1 MSNKSTPTT
10 PINDNKWWAG
20 LIIFGFISLLCF
32 AWLAYSLLQVT
43 DYISDVNQLEISST
57 NIVKDV
63 NDATFSRDFEISRA
77 AYAKLSGD
85 IQDYEAALTRLQG
98 NSLMGHGSTFKEL
111 NEAWLAQNKTLTLSS
126 LTKTTLTPYKT
137 FKSKSKTRLPVCK
150 SSIC

>member
-77 AYAKLSGD
+77 AYAKL
-85 IQDYEAALTRLQG
+85 
-98 NSLMGHGSTFKEL
+98 
-111 NEAWLAQNKTLTLSS
+111 
-126 LTKTTLTPYKT
+126 
-137 FKSKSKTRLPVCK
+137 
-150 SSIC
+150 